1 MTPSDWMSMAPS
13 DWMDRTFS
21 GWWSRSPADL
31 MRTTPSDWLAAMFGP
46 GTPMGMWSP
55 PRPTDRPD
63 HGGHGRHGEREHH
76 GHRHHHH
83 HHERC
88 CRRCGAD
95 PCECYCCIGDVDLAI
110 YSRLGEQRVI
120 PIIVENERHRDKQ
133 ITLELSDWTTR
144 GGKAAGE
151 DLAARAQGVPTRRVR
166 GKEGHTR
173 GQHRRRRRR
182 QERHE
187 GHQRTLVG
195 IGSTAPPD
203 VDECLVAVADL
214 RVVGCDHRPICIA
227 VAILPRTPRPL
238 YGDLW
243 LHLLLAGAK
252 RIKLA
257 ISGAGPRTGRPGI
270 HNT

>member
-1 MTPSDWMSMAPS
+1 LRDFSSRPQTDWMNMTPSDWMSMAPS

-63 HGGHGRHGEREHH
+63 HRGHGRHGEREHH
-76 GHRHHHH
+76 GHRHHHYH

-144 GGKAAGE
+144 GGKAAPLKTVLLE
-151 DLAARAQGVPTRRVR
+151 PKAFPLAACGEKKV
-166 GKEGHTR
+166 
-173 GQHRRRRRR
+173 
-182 QERHE
+182 
-187 GHQRTLVG
+187 TLVVSVG
-195 IGSTAPPD
+195 GDDLQNATGSTTERSSESDRTALPD

-227 VAILPRTPRPL
+227 VAILPRNCDPYTVTC
-238 YGDLW
+238 GC
-243 LHLLLAGAK
+243 
-252 RIKLA
+252 
-257 ISGAGPRTGRPGI
+257 TCC
-270 HNT
+270 